1 MEKTIDIQ
9 HFLPHRKPM
18 LMVDLI
24 LELNSEKV
32 RTVFEIS
39 PENIFV
45 ENGYFAEVGLIEN
58 AAQTCSSIVAQD
70 YFDKADLENKDKKD
84 VIGFISSIKTLKV
97 YSLPKVGEKIETIA
111 TLIASYTTELYT
123 TCTMSCQT
131 FCGEYF
137 LMECEI
143 NLFIKEKADEKG
155 GSSTR

>member
-1 MEKTIDIQ
+1 MSATIDIQ

-24 LELNSEKV
+24 LELDKEKV

-45 ENGYFAEVGLIEN
+45 ENGYFAAVGLIEN
-58 AAQTCSSIVAQD
+58 AAQTCSSIVAQE
-70 YFDKADLENKDKKD
+70 YFEKTDLENKDKKD

-97 YSLPKVGEKIETIA
+97 YSLPKAGEKIETLA
-111 TLIASYTTELYT
+111 TLIASYATEIYT
-123 TCTMSCQT
+123 TCTMKCET
-131 FCGEYF
+131 FCSENL

-143 NLFIKEKADEKG
+143 NLFIKEKADEKE
-155 GSSTR
+155 

>member
-24 LELNSEKV
+24 LFLDKEKV
-32 RTVFEIS
+32 KTVFEIL
-39 PENIFV
+39 PKNIFV

-70 YFDKADLENKDKKD
+70 YFDKADLENKNKKD
-84 VIGFISSIKTLKV
+84 VIGFISSIKTLKIH
-97 YSLPKVGEKIETIA
+97 SLPKIGEKIETLA
-111 TLIASYTTELYT
+111 TLISSFSTEFYT
-123 TCTMSCQT
+123 TCTMHCQT
-131 FCGEYF
+131 FCGEDF

-143 NLFIKEKADEKG
+143 NLFIKEKEDEKG
-155 GSSTR
+155 

>member
-1 MEKTIDIQ
+1 MSATVNIQ

-24 LELNSEKV
+24 LELDKEKV
-32 RTVFEIS
+32 RTVFEIL

-70 YFDKADLENKDKKD
+70 YFDKSDLQNKDKKD

-97 YSLPKVGEKIETIA
+97 YSLPKTGEKIETLA
-111 TLIASYTTELYT
+111 TLISSYVTEFYT
-123 TCTMSCQT
+123 TCTMKCQT
-131 FCGEYF
+131 FCGEDF

-143 NLFIKEKADEKG
+143 NLFIKEKEDEKG
-155 GSSTR
+155 

>member
-1 MEKTIDIQ
+1 MSTTVDIQ

-24 LELNSEKV
+24 LELDFEKV
-32 RTVFEIS
+32 KTVFEIS

-58 AAQTCSSIVAQD
+58 AAQTCSSIVAQS

-97 YSLPKVGEKIETIA
+97 YSLPKAGEKIETSA
-111 TLIASYTTELYT
+111 TLVASFVTEMYT
-123 TCTMSCQT
+123 TCTMKCQT
-131 FCGEYF
+131 FCGEDF

-155 GSSTR
+155 